1 MSVCYIKERIAL
13 PSLGS
18 CSTKPGAKL
27 SGGLGIDSA
36 CSDRAKLGGC
46 GGGPCPALSP
56 KLSGR
61 EEGPPDALPPLPLPL
76 APGPE
81 LLARLASSSGLVS
94 LSKEFWKNHTIIKGL
109 TITRPFYYTETD

>member
-1 MSVCYIKERIAL
+1 MTISFKKTYRRIPL

-18 CSTKPGAKL
+18 CSTKPGARL
-27 SGGLGIDSA
+27 SGGLGIERA
-36 CSDRAKLGGC
+36 CSDRAKQGGC

-94 LSKEFWKNHTIIKGL
+94 LSREF
-109 TITRPFYYTETD
+109 